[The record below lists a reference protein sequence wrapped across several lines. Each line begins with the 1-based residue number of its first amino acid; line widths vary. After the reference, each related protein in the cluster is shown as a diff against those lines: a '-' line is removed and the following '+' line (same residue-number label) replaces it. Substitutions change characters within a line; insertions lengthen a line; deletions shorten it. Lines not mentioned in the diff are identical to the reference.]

1 MGVKAAGSVV
11 QKSLTNSRYL
21 SNFEEASLVFLH
33 ELGVPELALFEKFP
47 SYLGLRFSSGDG
59 KTDSL
64 TLCSGNSYRV

>member
-47 SYLGLRFSSGDG
+47 SYLSYVFRVGTV
-59 KTDSL
+59 KL
-64 TLCSGNSYRV
+64 TP